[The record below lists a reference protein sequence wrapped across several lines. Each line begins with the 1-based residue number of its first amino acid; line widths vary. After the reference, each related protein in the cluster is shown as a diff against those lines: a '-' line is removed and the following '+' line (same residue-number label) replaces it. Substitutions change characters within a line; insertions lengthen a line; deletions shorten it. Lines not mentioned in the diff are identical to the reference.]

1 MRYDSVFKMPN
12 SVNTLLIKYV
22 QYIRFIN
29 NVFTEFSGFEKK
41 NVLKKHEQRHEKI
54 YLKTWIVAVNLNW
67 RKFWSAIVL
76 DG

>member
-29 NVFTEFSGFEKK
+29 NVFTKK
-41 NVLKKHEQRHEKI
+41 KMFWKNMNNDMKKI
-54 YLKTWIVAVNLNW
+54 YLKTCIVAVNLNW

>member
-1 MRYDSVFKMPN
+1 MLYDSVFKMPN

-41 NVLKKHEQRHEKI
+41 MFWKNMNNDMKKYI
-54 YLKTWIVAVNLNW
+54 
-67 RKFWSAIVL
+67 
-76 DG
+76 

>member
-1 MRYDSVFKMPN
+1 MRYDRVFKMPN

-41 NVLKKHEQRHEKI
+41 KTFWKNMNNDMKKYI
-54 YLKTWIVAVNLNW
+54 
-67 RKFWSAIVL
+67 
-76 DG
+76 

>member
-12 SVNTLLIKYV
+12 SVNTLLYV

-41 NVLKKHEQRHEKI
+41 NVLKRNERHEKI